1 MWWYNR
7 LNLKIASSEDENL
20 AIMDAERILRR
31 RLYYQGKLNP
41 TEEEIKSLV
50 NQVIANLKNNYGNIR
65 NLRRISPS
73 ESLDPLIEKAVI
85 EILP

>member
-7 LNLKIASSEDENL
+7 LNLRIASSEDENL

-50 NQVIANLKNNYGNIR
+50 DQVIANLKNNYGNIR

>member
-50 NQVIANLKNNYGNIR
+50 DQVIANLKNNYGNIR